1 MMIKHL
7 IVHMTEEKTQ
17 GIVLKLID
25 YKDANKLASIF
36 TFHNGITTA
45 KFTGIK
51 KEKAKLKAVAQP
63 FVLADFSLSQSGT
76 NKTVV
81 GANIIDNFY
90 QILTSYNKTMC
101 GYIVLDVLKTLL
113 PENQPEQDLFLITVA
128 TLKNIEIYNEYV
140 ATIDFILKF
149 LTFSGVGV
157 QFTDTDYVFLDKSSG
172 DFTTKKTLHSVEID
186 KKVYAALKEIA
197 ENIDLCLSINLNSQT
212 DEEINNLMMP
222 QSQNTQQKITTN
234 VNFNLTTLK
243 QALRLLGNIIY
254 IRLNAEIKSLHF
266 I

>member
-1 MMIKHL
+1 
-7 IVHMTEEKTQ
+7 MTEEKTQ

-90 QILTSYNKTMC
+90 QILTDYNKTVC
-101 GYIVLDVLKTLL
+101 GYVVLDILKTLL
-113 PENQPEQDLFLITVA
+113 PANQPEQDLFLITVA

-140 ATIDFILKF
+140 ATIDFMLKF
-149 LTFSGVGV
+149 LTFSGVGID
-157 QFTDTDYVFLDKSSG
+157 FPDADYVFLDKLSG
-172 DFTTKKTLHSVEID
+172 DFTTNKTPHSVEID
-186 KKVYAALKEIA
+186 KKVYTTLKEIA
-197 ENIDLCLSINLNSQT
+197 QNADLCLCINLNKET
-212 DEEINNLMMP
+212 NGEINNLSVIEL
-222 QSQNTQQKITTN
+222 QNSQNVSDIN
-234 VNFNLTTLK
+234 VKFNLATLK
-243 QALRLLGNIIY
+243 QVLRLLGNIIY
-254 IRLNAEIKSLHF
+254 IRFNTEIKSLHF

>member
-1 MMIKHL
+1 
-7 IVHMTEEKTQ
+7 MTEEKTQ

-90 QILTSYNKTMC
+90 QILTDYNKTMC
-101 GYIVLDVLKTLL
+101 GYIVLDILKTLL

-128 TLKNIEIYNEYV
+128 TLKNIEIHNEYV

-157 QFTDTDYVFLDKSSG
+157 EFLNTDYVFLDKSNG
-172 DFTTKKTLHSVEID
+172 DFTTTKTLHSVEID
-186 KKVYAALKEIA
+186 KKVYTTLKEIA
-197 ENIDLCLSINLNSQT
+197 QNTDLCLSIILNKET
-212 DEEINNLMMP
+212 NGEINNYNVLEL
-222 QSQNTQQKITTN
+222 QNSQNVSDIN
-234 VNFNLTTLK
+234 VKFNLETLK
-243 QALRLLGNIIY
+243 QVLRLLGNIIY
-254 IRLNAEIKSLHF
+254 IRFNAEIKSLHF

>member
-1 MMIKHL
+1 
-7 IVHMTEEKTQ
+7 MTEEKTQ

-25 YKDANKLASIF
+25 YKDANKLASVF

-63 FVLADFSLSQSGT
+63 FVLADFTLNQNGI

-90 QILTSYNKTMC
+90 QILTNYNKTMC
-101 GYIVLDVLKTLL
+101 GYVILDILKTLL

-128 TLKNIEIYNEYV
+128 TLKNIEIHNEYV

-157 QFTDTDYVFLDKSSG
+157 QFANTDYVFLDKSSG
-172 DFTTKKTLHSVEID
+172 DFVTKKTANSVEID
-186 KKVYAALKEIA
+186 KKVYATLKEIA
-197 ENIDLCLSINLNSQT
+197 QNIDLCLSINLNKETSG
-212 DEEINNLMMP
+212 EINNSNTFE
-222 QSQNTQQKITTN
+222 SQKLQQADTIN
-234 VNFNLTTLK
+234 VKLNLTTLK
-243 QALRLLGNIIY
+243 QTLRLLGNIIY
-254 IRLNAEIKSLHF
+254 IRFNAEIKSLHF

>member
-1 MMIKHL
+1 
-7 IVHMTEEKTQ
+7 MTEEKTQ

-63 FVLADFSLSQSGT
+63 FVLADFTLNQNGT

-90 QILTSYNKTMC
+90 QILTDYNKTMC
-101 GYIVLDVLKTLL
+101 GYIVLDILKTLL

-186 KKVYAALKEIA
+186 KKVYATLKEIA
-197 ENIDLCLSINLNSQT
+197 ENIDLCLSINLNKET
-212 DEEINNLMMP
+212 VGEINNSSVLEP
-222 QSQNTQQKITTN
+222 QNPQNLSAINIKI
-234 VNFNLTTLK
+234 NLATLK

-254 IRLNAEIKSLHF
+254 IRFNAEIKSLHF